1 VFFVAR
7 FPMQKRIDYQQDRHQ
22 HVKAYP
28 PCPRRAA
35 NHASMLQERASIAP
49 VKKIG
54 AGRQKPEAGTCSVS
68 ADTEHRGQTSYTAS
82 PESERAMDT
91 ALAMV
96 DVVITDKIGVITFNN
111 SMKQNALSKGLIAD
125 LCAALEDLRMQG
137 SRVVIL
143 RAPAGASVFSSG
155 HDVRELP
162 TNGRDPLTYNDPLRR
177 VIRTIELFPAP
188 VIAMVEGSVW
198 GGACELVMSCDL
210 IVAGDDSTFAIT
222 PAKWGV
228 PYNISGVQN
237 FLNTGGMPL
246 CKEMLFTAQPVAAKR
261 LVEQGIVSHAVPRD
275 QLETVTQAIAQQ
287 IAQNSPLVISLL
299 KEELRLLSASHHLS
313 PETFERVQAL
323 RRQVYDSQDYREGIR
338 AFLEKRSPE
347 FRGK

>member
-1 VFFVAR
+1 METASVMVDA
-7 FPMQKRIDYQQDRHQ
+7 KI
-22 HVKAYP
+22 
-28 PCPRRAA
+28 A
-35 NHASMLQERASIAP
+35 NSIA
-49 VKKIG
+49 
-54 AGRQKPEAGTCSVS
+54 
-68 ADTEHRGQTSYTAS
+68 
-82 PESERAMDT
+82 
-91 ALAMV
+91 
-96 DVVITDKIGVITFNN
+96 VITLNN
-111 SMKQNALSKGLIAD
+111 PRKQNALSRDLID
-125 LCAALEDLRMQG
+125 ELCAALEDMRRREARAL
-137 SRVVIL
+137 IL
-143 RAPAGASVFSSG
+143 RALAGTKVFSSG

-177 VIRTIELFPAP
+177 VIRMIEMFPAP

-210 IVAGDDSTFAIT
+210 IVASDDSTFAIT

-246 CKEMLFTAQPVAAKR
+246 CKEMLFTAQPVGARR

-275 QLETVTQAIAQQ
+275 QLETVTLAIAEK

-299 KEELRLLSASHHLS
+299 KEELRLLSASHNLS

-323 RRQVYDSQDYREGIR
+323 RRQVYDSEDYREGIR
-338 AFLEKRSPE
+338 GFLSKRAPN
-347 FRGK
+347 FMGR